1 MAGRII
7 LGILLALALLLAA
20 LLTVPVKLRFSY
32 EDGAPQL
39 WVRYGPVRRQIFPAP
54 EKEEKTSSKKEK
66 TKKRKKPSKK
76 KEKKEKPAKKKA
88 GINREQILYTLEKLP
103 PILGRALRRTGRS
116 IRVQPLKVHVLVAGR
131 DPADTALLYG
141 QLEAALHGALPLLE
155 RAAWIKE
162 QDIRLFLDFSV
173 READVIADVGVSLR
187 PGSLVWIALRA
198 GGSLLKWFLGFRK
211 LASPP
216 PKEADG
222 KPVKP
227 DQTAKE
233 ENTEHKAV

>member
-7 LGILLALALLLAA
+7 LGILLALALLLAV

-39 WVRYGPVRRQIFPAP
+39 WVRYGPVRRRIFPAP
-54 EKEEKTSSKKEK
+54 EKEEKSSSKI
-66 TKKRKKPSKK
+66 KKKKKPSKK
-76 KEKKEKPAKKKA
+76 KEKTDKPAKKKA
-88 GINREQILYTLEKLP
+88 GINREQILYALEKLP
-103 PILGRALRRTGRS
+103 PILGRALQRTGRS
-116 IRVQPLKVHVLVAGR
+116 IHVRPLKVYVLVAGR

-155 RAAWIKE
+155 RAVWIE
-162 QDIRLFLDFSV
+162 DQDIRLFLDFSV

-211 LASPP
+211 LAYPL
-216 PKEADG
+216 PKETDG

-233 ENTEHKAV
+233 ANAEHEAA

>member
-54 EKEEKTSSKKEK
+54 EKEEKSSSKKEK
-66 TKKRKKPSKK
+66 TKKKKKPSKK
-76 KEKKEKPAKKKA
+76 KKENPAKKKA

-155 RAAWIKE
+155 RAVWIKE

-222 KPVKP
+222 KP
-227 DQTAKE
+227 DQTANE
-233 ENTEHKAV
+233 ENSEHEAV

>member
-7 LGILLALALLLAA
+7 LGILLALALLLAV

-39 WVRYGPVRRQIFPAP
+39 WVRYGPVRRRIFPAP
-54 EKEEKTSSKKEK
+54 EKEEKSSSKIKD
-66 TKKRKKPSKK
+66 
-76 KEKKEKPAKKKA
+76 KPAKKKA
-88 GINREQILYTLEKLP
+88 GINREQILYALEKLP
-103 PILGRALRRTGRS
+103 PILGRALQRTGRS
-116 IRVQPLKVHVLVAGR
+116 IRVRPLKVYVLVAGR

-155 RAAWIKE
+155 RAVWIE
-162 QDIRLFLDFSV
+162 DQDIRLFLDFSV

-211 LASPP
+211 LVYPL
-216 PKEADG
+216 PKETDG

-233 ENTEHKAV
+233 ANAEHEAA

>member
-7 LGILLALALLLAA
+7 LGILLALALLLAV

-39 WVRYGPVRRQIFPAP
+39 WVRYGPVRRRIFPAP
-54 EKEEKTSSKKEK
+54 EKEEKSSSKI
-66 TKKRKKPSKK
+66 KK
-76 KEKKEKPAKKKA
+76 KPAKKKA
-88 GINREQILYTLEKLP
+88 GINREQILYALEKLP
-103 PILGRALRRTGRS
+103 PILGRALQRTGRS
-116 IRVQPLKVHVLVAGR
+116 IRVRPLKVYVLVAGR

-155 RAAWIKE
+155 RAVWIE
-162 QDIRLFLDFSV
+162 DQDIRLFLDFSV

-211 LASPP
+211 LVYPL
-216 PKEADG
+216 PKETDG

-233 ENTEHKAV
+233 ANAEHEAA

>member
-7 LGILLALALLLAA
+7 LGILLALALLLAV

-32 EDGAPQL
+32 EDGAPRL
-39 WVRYGPVRRQIFPAP
+39 WVRYGPVRRQIFPAL
-54 EKEEKTSSKKEK
+54 EKEEKSSSQKEK
-66 TKKRKKPSKK
+66 TKKKKKSSKK
-76 KEKKEKPAKKKA
+76 KEKPANKKA
-88 GINREQILYTLEKLP
+88 GINREQILYALEKLP

-155 RAAWIKE
+155 RAVWIKD

-173 READVIADVGVSLR
+173 QEADVIADVGVSLR

-233 ENTEHKAV
+233 ANTEHEAV

>member
-7 LGILLALALLLAA
+7 LGILLALALLLAV

-39 WVRYGPVRRQIFPAP
+39 WVRYGPVRRR
-54 EKEEKTSSKKEK
+54 KEK
-66 TKKRKKPSKK
+66 TD
-76 KEKKEKPAKKKA
+76 KPAKKKA
-88 GINREQILYTLEKLP
+88 GINREQILYALEKLP
-103 PILGRALRRTGRS
+103 PILGRALQRTGRS
-116 IRVQPLKVHVLVAGR
+116 IRVRPLKVYVLVAGR

-155 RAAWIKE
+155 RAVWIE
-162 QDIRLFLDFSV
+162 DQDIRLFLDFSV

-211 LASPP
+211 LVYPL
-216 PKEADG
+216 PKETDG

-233 ENTEHKAV
+233 ANAEHEAA